1 MLSVQTKVYILSKY
15 FEVPENEINE
25 EFIQKELLLIN
36 DWDEFE
42 ELDNEEFCDALVL
55 DKEERESF
63 ISIIFEYNVCEFAL
77 FVDDFE
83 ELLYESDDDY
93 FLEQVQNFIIRLF
106 AYDEEEMGI
115 EPYVS
120 NIELIKNRI
129 HFIFDT
135 KIMFPIKKG
144 IVKVLSPFLKRKYE
158 IKELPFCLEG
168 MDFKYWEEELII
180 QNVIEHEDEL
190 EEI

>member
-1 MLSVQTKVYILSKY
+1 MLTEQTKVYILSKY
-15 FEVPENEINE
+15 FEVPENEIDE

-36 DWDEFE
+36 NWDEFE

-55 DKEERESF
+55 DEDERESF
-63 ISIIFEYNVCEFAL
+63 ISIIFEYNDLEFI
-77 FVDDFE
+77 DFIGGYQE
-83 ELLYESDDDY
+83 LYESSDNY
-93 FLEQVQNFIIRLF
+93 FLEQVQDFLIKLF
-106 AYDEEEMGI
+106 TYNEEEMAI
-115 EPYVS
+115 EPYIS
-120 NIELIKNRI
+120 NIELIKNRV

-144 IVKVLSPFLKRKYE
+144 IVKILSPFLKRKYKIE
-158 IKELPFCLEG
+158 ELPFCLEG

-180 QNVIEHEDEL
+180 QNAIEHEDEL